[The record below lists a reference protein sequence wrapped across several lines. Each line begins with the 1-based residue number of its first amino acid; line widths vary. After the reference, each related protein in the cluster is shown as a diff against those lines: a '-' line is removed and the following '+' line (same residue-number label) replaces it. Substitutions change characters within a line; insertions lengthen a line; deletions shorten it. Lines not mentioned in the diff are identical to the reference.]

1 MPIAILAERAVLRI
15 AGADAAHF
23 LDNLLTARVPAE
35 PGAARYA
42 ALLAPQGKIV
52 ADMIVVATE
61 GGFRL
66 DVPRAL
72 TADLLKR
79 LQLYRLRAKVE
90 MGPLDDLAV
99 AVAWGGARPLV
110 DAFAYDDPRLPALGR
125 RFLLPVAEAAQIEMV
140 PEAQWHAHRIA
151 LGVPEGGQDFLYGD
165 AFPHEADMDQL
176 GGIDFDKGCYVGQ
189 EIVSRM
195 QHRGTARTRVVPV
208 ALCGPPPAE
217 GTPVMAGGK
226 TIGRLGSGV
235 EGRALALLRLD
246 RLEEARAGGLVVEA
260 DGAALVPERPDWV
273 RFAIPG
279 TGDGAGEERA

>member
-1 MPIAILAERAVLRI
+1 MPIAILKERAVARI

-23 LDNLLTARVPAE
+23 LDNLLTSRTPA

-52 ADMIVVATE
+52 ADMIVLATE

-66 DVPRAL
+66 DIPRAVA
-72 TADLLKR
+72 ADLLKR

-90 MGPLDDLAV
+90 IGLLDDLAV
-99 AVAWGGARPLV
+99 AVAWGGASPLV
-110 DAFAYDDPRLPALGR
+110 DTLAYDDPRLPALGR
-125 RFLLPVAEAAQIEMV
+125 RFLLPAAEAAQIAMV
-140 PEAQWHAHRIA
+140 PEAEWQAHRIA

-189 EIVSRM
+189 EIVSRV
-195 QHRGTARTRVVPV
+195 QHRGTARTRIIPL

-217 GTPVMAGGK
+217 GTPITAGGK
-226 TIGRLGSGV
+226 SIGRVGSGV
-235 EGRALALLRLD
+235 EGRALALVRLD
-246 RLEEARAGGLVVEA
+246 RLEDARAAGHVVEA
-260 DGAALVPERPDWV
+260 DGAALVPERPSWA
-273 RFAIPG
+273 RFAVPG
-279 TGDGAGEERA
+279 TEGAA

>member
-1 MPIAILAERAVLRI
+1 MPIAILKERAVARI

-23 LDNLLTARVPAE
+23 LDNLLTARTPA

-52 ADMIVVATE
+52 ADMIVLATE

-66 DVPRAL
+66 DIPRAVA
-72 TADLLKR
+72 ADLLKR

-90 MGPLDDLAV
+90 IGLLDDLNV
-99 AVAWGGARPLV
+99 AVAWGGASPLV
-110 DAFAYDDPRLPALGR
+110 DTLAYDDPRLPALGR
-125 RFLLPVAEAAQIEMV
+125 RFLLPAAEAAQISMV
-140 PEAQWHAHRIA
+140 PQAEWHAHRIA

-195 QHRGTARTRVVPV
+195 QHRGTARTRIIPM

-217 GTPVMAGGK
+217 GTPITAGGK
-226 TIGRLGSGV
+226 SLGRLGSGID
-235 EGRALALLRLD
+235 GRALALIRLD
-246 RLEEARAGGLVVEA
+246 RLEEARAAGQIVEA
-260 DGAALVPERPDWV
+260 DGAALVPERPAWA

-279 TGDGAGEERA
+279 TEEGA